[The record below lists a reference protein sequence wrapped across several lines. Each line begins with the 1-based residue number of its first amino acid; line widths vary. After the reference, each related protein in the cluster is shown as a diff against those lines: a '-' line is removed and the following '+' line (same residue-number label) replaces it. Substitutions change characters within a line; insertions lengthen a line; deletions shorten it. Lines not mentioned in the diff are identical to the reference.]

1 MSSSSPQEIVSLF
14 AATLN
19 AANETRRS
27 LSEADRKRRE
37 AKSAKGELR
46 QAADLLRKCRAAM
59 SEPTGPAKPREQL
72 LAMVK
77 HWLRAMLDLTFVD
90 EEHMAEHD
98 FQSAEQTRVS
108 LQRLEEGVAWIGRS
122 KNRQHDERTFGHTP
136 DRQCLPEILIV
147 TFHIHGA
154 SHIEKPHKTDR
165 RVHDEAA

>member
-72 LAMVK
+72 LAMV
-77 HWLRAMLDLTFVD
+77 
-90 EEHMAEHD
+90 
-98 FQSAEQTRVS
+98 
-108 LQRLEEGVAWIGRS
+108 
-122 KNRQHDERTFGHTP
+122 
-136 DRQCLPEILIV
+136 
-147 TFHIHGA
+147 
-154 SHIEKPHKTDR
+154 
-165 RVHDEAA
+165 